1 MNNSEKKL
9 ESELRY
15 LLSEE
20 RNIELQRYA
29 GKVNDNN
36 VKEIAKE
43 IYTSRGIDYSKL
55 NKGVFNNLAETINEM
70 ITIFKSKEKA
80 TRNKMI
86 VQIVYIVLLLILI
99 KIPFDLV
106 RDLGYDYIEL
116 LSTNNLI
123 QTLWNFGFLL
133 LYTVTMICTFVVLI
147 RNFNAKFRDAK

>member
-1 MNNSEKKL
+1 
-9 ESELRY
+9 
-15 LLSEE
+15 
-20 RNIELQRYA
+20 
-29 GKVNDNN
+29 
-36 VKEIAKE
+36 
-43 IYTSRGIDYSKL
+43 
-55 NKGVFNNLAETINEM
+55 M